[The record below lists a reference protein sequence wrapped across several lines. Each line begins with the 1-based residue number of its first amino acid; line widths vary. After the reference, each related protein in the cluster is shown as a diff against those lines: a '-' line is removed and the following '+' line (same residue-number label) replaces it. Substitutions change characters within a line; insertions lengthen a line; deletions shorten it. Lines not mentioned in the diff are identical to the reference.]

1 MAMVYAD
8 YTRDRNGL
16 FFGLSGG
23 QLITLVVAGAP
34 ALWAFQRQ
42 EWAAVAGLVLA
53 WLVVLGLVAV
63 PVRGRSATGW
73 LAASAAHLVATTLR
87 WSRWR
92 SKAANGRSEDLAE
105 PDLPGVVAGISVHD
119 GPPQG
124 PTNTRVAIIQDH
136 PNRLWAA
143 TAAITHPGLA
153 LADST
158 ERDGQAH
165 GLTTLLNACAR
176 TELISEVLFLV
187 RSVPE
192 DGAER
197 DQWLTRH
204 QPATAP
210 ALAKA
215 VNEQLAATL
224 SQASVRTEA
233 FCTIVVPED
242 RLAREAKEFGRG
254 VDARAR
260 AMAMLMAEVEAQLRT
275 GMRIGSVAW
284 LTSPQLAVAVRTG
297 FAPGDRAGIVDALA
311 ARDAG
316 VDVNA
321 EVPWSQA
328 GPSGADLAV
337 RHYSHDAWHSIAATL
352 KLPVKGAVLGA
363 LAPVLVP
370 TEPGERRSMVVVFP
384 ILAQSVADWQTQNA
398 EWSADMAET
407 LRSRAGVKTRAK
419 DQTVIARTRGLDAK
433 LATGNALVRPYAVA
447 CVTVPRTLRIAE
459 FGRRLDASIR
469 RAGFA
474 PLRLDVAQDAGFAAA
489 NLPLGIGLDRKT
501 VQ

>member
-1 MAMVYAD
+1 MATVYAD

-53 WLVVLGLVAV
+53 WLVVLALVTI
-63 PVRGRSATGW
+63 PIRGRSATGW
-73 LAASAAHLVATTLR
+73 FVASAAHLVGVTLR

-92 SKAANGRSEDLAE
+92 SRAATGRGEDLAE
-105 PDLPGVVAGISVHD
+105 PDLPGVVAGISIHD

-124 PTNTRVAIIQDH
+124 AMNTRVAIIQDH
-136 PNRLWAA
+136 ANRLWAA

-153 LADST
+153 LADSA
-158 ERDGQAH
+158 ERDGQAR

-204 QPATAP
+204 QPAAAP
-210 ALAKA
+210 ALAKS

-242 RLAREAKEFGRG
+242 RLAKEAKEFGRG

-260 AMAMLMAEVEAQLRT
+260 AMAMLMAEVEVQLRT
-275 GMRIGSVAW
+275 GMRIGTVTW
-284 LTSPQLAVAVRTG
+284 LTSPQLAVIVRTG
-297 FAPGDRAGIVDALA
+297 FTPGDRAGIVDALA

-316 VDVNA
+316 QSVNA

-352 KLPVKGAVLGA
+352 KLPAKGAVLGA

-384 ILAQSVADWQTQNA
+384 ILAQSVADRQTQNA

-407 LRSRAGVKTRAK
+407 LRNRTGVKIRAK

-447 CVTVPRTLRIAE
+447 CVTVPKTSRVAE

-474 PLRLDVAQDAGFAAA
+474 PLRLDLVQDAGFAVATI
-489 NLPLGIGLDRKT
+489 PLGLSLTHTED
-501 VQ
+501 